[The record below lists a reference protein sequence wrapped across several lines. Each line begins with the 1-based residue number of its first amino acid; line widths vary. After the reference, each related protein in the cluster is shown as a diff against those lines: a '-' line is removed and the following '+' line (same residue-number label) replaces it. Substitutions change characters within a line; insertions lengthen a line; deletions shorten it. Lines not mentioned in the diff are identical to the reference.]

1 MPLRLSDDGPVKVA
15 PRHPLNTHFD
25 WSPAADKRRIVTDEQ
40 ARQWNDHGYFLL
52 PRAIDLDQLA
62 AVRAAI
68 DPLEAQMTEQLR
80 SRGGK
85 VSISDADAITFTTHL
100 VKRSGLLRAFASGE
114 PFTSLC
120 HDLVGPDVR
129 LYWDQSVY
137 KKPEPSREF
146 PWHQDNGYTF
156 IEPQQYLTCWVPLV
170 DATVDNGCPWVM
182 PGLQRQGT
190 LEHWWTPVG
199 YQCVEDA
206 EGAIPVEARAGD
218 VVVFSSLTP
227 HRTGPNLSDGVRKAY
242 ILQYAPDGAVVAQA
256 DGSASS
262 GRQDDPHR
270 QFLVLRAGQ
279 S

>member
-1 MPLRLSDDGPVKVA
+1 MGLAIIGLPLRHDGRVKVA
-15 PRHPLNTHFD
+15 PRHPLNTTFR
-25 WSPAADKRRIVTDEQ
+25 WSPAAAAGRIVTDEQ
-40 ARQWNDHGYFLL
+40 ASQWNDKGYFLL
-52 PRAIDLDQLA
+52 RQAIELDQLE

-68 DPLEAQMTEQLR
+68 DPLEAQMTEHLR
-80 SRGGK
+80 SRGGR

-100 VKRSGLLRAFASGE
+100 VKRSKLLRDFASGE
-114 PFTSLC
+114 PFASLC

-182 PGLQRQGT
+182 PGLHRQGT

-199 YQCVEDA
+199 FECVEDA
-206 EGAIPVEARAGD
+206 EGGVAVEADAGD

-227 HRTGPNLSDGVRKAY
+227 HRTGPNISDEVRKAY
-242 ILQYAPDGAVVAQA
+242 ILQYAPDGAVVLPRD
-256 DGSASS
+256 DGSTAV
-262 GRQDDPHR
+262 RQDDPDR
-270 QFLVLRAGQ
+270 QFRI